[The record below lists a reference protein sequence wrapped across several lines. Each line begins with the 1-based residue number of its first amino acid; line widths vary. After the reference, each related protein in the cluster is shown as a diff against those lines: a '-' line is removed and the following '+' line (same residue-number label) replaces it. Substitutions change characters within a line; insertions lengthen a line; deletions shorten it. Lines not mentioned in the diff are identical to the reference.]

1 MRRRHL
7 SEAELTEYVDGELH
21 PRRAADAE
29 AHIRHCESCAALA
42 AGLRSA
48 AAAAGSLR
56 SVAVPGDLRAR
67 VARRLAQD
75 LAAQITCRQAAPLIH
90 QHLDGCLSPKAEL
103 ELQGHL
109 RSCARCR
116 ADLAALASAAR
127 LVRSLPALEAPARV
141 REVVSAAQRLR
152 TLRFPRIA
160 RWRPALAA
168 AIAAAAVG
176 VLVLLR
182 PVGDQAPPS
191 GPIRMAEPEAVSAP
205 AATEVASLTDT
216 AAEGQPGGTPEQPV
230 EPTTPE
236 AGPTR
241 RAEKPMPRPPV
252 PMTVVCA
259 AKGPAP
265 ARTTPQSPEPC
276 RHSAWWPTPRLT
288 ALRDAGRW
296 SSRESVSPPCTRSPC
311 GRGCRASRPS
321 EVASKA
327 SLQHSPWSPPLRPV
341 TGPRRSVAS
350 EHRRH
355 FPRECGDWSESV
367 LRSSSPSS
375 SSRRPSQI
383 ARIPR
388 VV

>member
-29 AHIRHCESCAALA
+29 EHIRHCESCAAVA

-48 AAAAGSLR
+48 AAAVGSLR

-90 QHLDGCLSPKAEL
+90 QHLDSCLSPKAEL
-103 ELQGHL
+103 QLQGHL

-141 REVVSAAQRLR
+141 REAVSAAQRLR

-168 AIAAAAVG
+168 ALAAAAVG

-191 GPIRMAEPEAVSAP
+191 GPIRMAEPQAVFAP
-205 AATEVASLTDT
+205 AATEVASLTDA
-216 AAEGQPGGTPEQPV
+216 AAEAQPGGTLEQPL

-241 RAEKPMPRPPV
+241 RAEKPTTRPPV
-252 PMTVVCA
+252 PITVACA

-265 ARTTPQSPEPC
+265 ARTTPQSPEPEIELP
-276 RHSAWWPTPRLT
+276 SALQ
-288 ALRDAGRW
+288 ALRMVANTASHGPEGRRAMELAGERFA
-296 SSRESVSPPCTRSPC
+296 TM
-311 GRGCRASRPS
+311 
-321 EVASKA
+321 
-327 SLQHSPWSPPLRPV
+327 H
-341 TGPRRSVAS
+341 
-350 EHRRH
+350 
-355 FPRECGDWSESV
+355 SESV
-367 LRSSSPSS
+367 WARLPSLPALGTGAESVPPAQPLVAPPASGDRPEEIGGLGVPKALPSGVRRLVGVGSPL
-375 SSRRPSQI
+375 
-383 ARIPR
+383 
-388 VV
+388 V